1 MNEGNEPVELAGLR
15 VTVDRV
21 VYRLMP
27 FADKPH
33 SFVYFITIHNDAD
46 VAVTIALRKWVVTYA
61 DGQTEVLVGKGVV
74 GKIPEI
80 QPGESFS
87 YNSQHFIPGPHA
99 TATGA
104 YLGTTG
110 DGRPVVVRIPAFR
123 MVVPKED

>member
-1 MNEGNEPVELAGLR
+1 MNQGEEPIQLAGLR

-33 SFVYFITIHNDAD
+33 SFVYFITIHNDSA
-46 VAVTIALRKWVVTYA
+46 VAVTIALRKWVVTSA
-61 DGQTEVLVGKGVV
+61 DGRTEVLVGQGVV
-74 GKIPEI
+74 GKTPEI

-110 DGRPVVVRIPAFR
+110 DGRAVVVRIPAFKM
-123 MVVPKED
+123 MVPRET

>member
-1 MNEGNEPVELAGLR
+1 M
-15 VTVDRV
+15 
-21 VYRLMP
+21 
-27 FADKPH
+27 
-33 SFVYFITIHNDAD
+33 
-46 VAVTIALRKWVVTYA
+46 
-61 DGQTEVLVGKGVV
+61 V

-110 DGRPVVVRIPAFR
+110 DGRPVVARIPVFR
-123 MVVPKED
+123 LVVPTED